1 MNIVILTGRLTKDP
15 EKRSTQNGTAT
26 TSFSMAV
33 NRNYKNAEGGY
44 DADFINCV
52 AWRATADFIAK
63 WFKKGSLINIV
74 GSIQTRAYEK
84 DGRKVYVTEVIV
96 DKAEFGGAKGESANN
111 GNDKHTTPIKERYTD
126 IEEVVIPKQ
135 TTLDEFADLKPI
147 DDIQL
152 PF

>member
-26 TSFSMAV
+26 TSFSIAV

-52 AWRATADFIAK
+52 AWRATADFVAK

-74 GSIQTRAYEK
+74 GSIQTRTYEK

-96 DKAEFGGAKGESANN
+96 DKAEFGGVKGESANN
-111 GNDKHTTPIKERYTD
+111 GNGKHTTPIEERYAD

-135 TTLDEFADLKPI
+135 TTLDEFADLKPL